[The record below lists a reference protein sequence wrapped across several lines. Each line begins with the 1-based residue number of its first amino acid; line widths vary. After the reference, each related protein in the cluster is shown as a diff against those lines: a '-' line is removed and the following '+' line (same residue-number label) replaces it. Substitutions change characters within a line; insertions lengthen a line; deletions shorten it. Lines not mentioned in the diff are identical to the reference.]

1 LQDDNSS
8 DRFEEVSVDL
18 EAGELAPMGRISSG
32 FSRRSEDYALLRR
45 DSMGTEGSGI
55 RRNRRTSQKL
65 YIVNEDLTIVV
76 AGFRTTTIG
85 FILYTTLCAITF
97 GLVYLLLRWLPRW
110 RVRLVGLQT
119 SLCDSTWVVIE
130 VREVCYERKSH
141 ILMDIEPMG

>member
-1 LQDDNSS
+1 
-8 DRFEEVSVDL
+8 VDL
-18 EAGELAPMGRISSG
+18 EVGELAPMRRISSG

-45 DSMGTEGSGI
+45 DSIGTEGSGV

-85 FILYTTLCAITF
+85 FILYSTLCTFTF

-119 SLCDSTWVVIE
+119 PLCDSTWVVIE
-130 VREVCYERKSH
+130 VREVRCQTKNH
-141 ILMDIEPMG
+141 ILTYVEPMG